1 MRKHFKYKFP
11 AFIIPRRNEAVAA
24 DTIFSHTTA
33 VDSGVTM
40 ALIFIDKDSLSLMS
54 TPCNLSKQFLNAL
67 EDNIRFWEAMS
78 KLISDYA
85 QEEISNKVKDI
96 LRMYHSTVV
105 GILNP
110 IIRIRTHL
118 NGDTG
123 PLRLGPTPS
132 LI

>member
-1 MRKHFKYKFP
+1 
-11 AFIIPRRNEAVAA
+11 
-24 DTIFSHTTA
+24 
-33 VDSGVTM
+33 
-40 ALIFIDKDSLSLMS
+40 
-54 TPCNLSKQFLNAL
+54 
-67 EDNIRFWEAMS
+67 MS

-96 LRMYHSTVV
+96 LRMYHITVV

-123 PLRLGPTPS
+123 PLRLGLTPS